1 MNPPVRLLVAGLQTK
16 QAPVCWLVDR
26 LLRWLVDRLVRWLVD
41 WLDSQEQLQLL
52 GSSVNDLLGC
62 SCVGGHTVDDSYFK
76 DRRVGLLFLC

>member
-16 QAPVCWLVDR
+16 QAPVC
-26 LLRWLVDRLVRWLVD
+26 WLVDRLVRWLVD